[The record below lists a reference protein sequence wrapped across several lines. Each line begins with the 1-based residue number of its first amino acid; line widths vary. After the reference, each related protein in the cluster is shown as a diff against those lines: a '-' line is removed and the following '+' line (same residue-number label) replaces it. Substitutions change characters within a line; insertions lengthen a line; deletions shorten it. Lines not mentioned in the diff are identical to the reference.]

1 MTALAKRKQERRT
14 RVINFDFLQHEAA
27 GGVVLCVAAILAL
40 IVANS
45 PLGPAYD
52 RLLHAPVTL
61 GFPPAGLT
69 KSALHWINDG
79 LMAVFF
85 FLVGLEIKRELTVG
99 ALKSAKTAALPVI
112 AAGGGM
118 VVPALIYVTI
128 NWNDPIALSGW
139 AIPAATDIAFAM
151 GVLAV
156 LGSRVPV
163 ALKVFLLALAI
174 IDDLGAILII
184 AFFYSSELSLT
195 ALALAATGTL
205 VLFALNRQRIDR
217 IWPYILVGLFCWVC
231 VLESGVHATL
241 AGVITA
247 FAIPLEAGTPEREGP
262 LERLEHAIGPWVS
275 FAILPIFAFS
285 NAGVPLAGLS
295 ISDLTATV
303 PLGIALGLLIGK
315 PVGIYAFA
323 RAAVRAGLANMPAGA
338 NDKQLFGASV
348 LGGIG
353 FTMSLF
359 IGILAFPDPAMAKF
373 VRLGVLSGSLVAAIL
388 GYIILLLVTAPV
400 PAPGQQSQ

>member
-1 MTALAKRKQERRT
+1 MAKRKKERRT

-27 GGVVLCVAAILAL
+27 GGVVLCIAAILAL

-52 RLLHAPVTL
+52 HLLHTSVTL

-79 LMAVFF
+79 LMAIFF

-118 VVPALIYVTI
+118 VAPALIYVAI
-128 NWNDPIALSGW
+128 NWNDPIALRGW

-184 AFFYSSELSLT
+184 AFFYTSHLSLT
-195 ALALAATGTL
+195 ALGLAASGMF
-205 VLFALNRQRIDR
+205 VLFAMNRRHVAR
-217 IWPYILVGLFCWVC
+217 IWPYLLVGFFFWLC

-247 FAIPLEAGTPEREGP
+247 FAIPLAAGTPEREGP

-275 FAILPIFAFS
+275 FAILPIFAFA
-285 NAGVPLAGLS
+285 NAGVSLAGLS
-295 ISDLTATV
+295 LADLTATV

-315 PVGIYAFA
+315 PLGIYTFA
-323 RAAVRAGLANMPAGA
+323 RAAIRAGLATMPEGA
-338 NDKQLFGASV
+338 SNKQLFGASV

-359 IGILAFPDPAMAKF
+359 IGILAFRDPAMATF
-373 VRLGVLSGSLVAAIL
+373 VRLGVLSGSLAAAIL
-388 GYIILLLVTAPV
+388 GYIILLLVTTPV
-400 PAPGQQSQ
+400 PASDHQSQ